1 MIETK
6 TRTTLTLQFVGPN
19 DMPILWPHIQGMLRE
34 ACEWSAGQFSVA
46 GVVAGIMN
54 GEYRPAVFFD
64 EKDKPQSLMILSVSQ
79 FPTGKRILEV
89 LLASGSA
96 LKEWL
101 TLQPQLDAYAKEN
114 ECSSLRMIGREG
126 LARLMPEW
134 KRTAIVLEREI
145 V

>member
-1 MIETK
+1 MTK
-6 TRTTLTLQFVGPN
+6 TATRLTLEFVGPN
-19 DMPILWPHIQGMLRE
+19 DFPRLWPHLHPMLKE

-46 GVVAGIMN
+46 GVVEGVMN
-54 GEYRPAVFFD
+54 GEYRPAIFFD
-64 EKDKPQSLMILSVSQ
+64 DKGKPLAMMILSVSQ

-101 TLQPQLDAYAKEN
+101 TLQPQLDDYAKEN
-114 ECSSLRMIGREG
+114 ECVSLRMIGREG
-126 LARLMPEW
+126 LQRLMPEW

-145 V
+145 G